1 MPVAVF
7 DLDGVLIDSKRI
19 VIDAYRDAGV
29 EAPDNILACEGVEW
43 GQVTHHQ
50 RTIKN
55 IRYVTRI
62 GTETITWLPPLQV
75 AGILK
80 ELGNWMT
87 IVMSGAPHGTLSV
100 LRKRSVAW
108 PFRYGYDGLKTPDKM
123 RKIASYATVTL
134 PGRSCADVR
143 GVYVDDNDRF
153 ISLPGGWRF
162 IHYTGQPAEELLK
175 EIIT

>member
-29 EAPDNILACEGVEW
+29 EAPENILACEGVEW
-43 GQVTHHQ
+43 GQVTQHQ
-50 RTIKN
+50 RAIKN
-55 IRYVTRI
+55 VCYVNRI
-62 GTETITWLPPLQV
+62 GAEMITWLPPLQV

-80 ELGNWMT
+80 ELSNWMT
-87 IVMSGAPHGTLSV
+87 VVMSGAPSGTLSV
-100 LRKRSVAW
+100 LRKRSTAW

-123 RKIASYATVTL
+123 RKIAGYV
-134 PGRSCADVR
+134 GMR

-153 ISLPGGWRF
+153 IDLPDDWRF
-162 IHYTGQPAEELLK
+162 VHYTGQLAEELLK
-175 EIIT
+175 EIIA